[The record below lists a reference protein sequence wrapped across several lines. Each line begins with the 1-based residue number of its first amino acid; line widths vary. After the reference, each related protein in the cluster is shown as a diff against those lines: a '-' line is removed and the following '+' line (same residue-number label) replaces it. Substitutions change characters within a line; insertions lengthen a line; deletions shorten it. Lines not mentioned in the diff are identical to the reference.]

1 MVRKVLCCLICILFS
16 ISSFPQKIKT
26 VDGEYTYVVPETVD
40 LEKAKSIALERI
52 KIQLIADEFGTTVSQ
67 SNSTF
72 VKNENGKSNIDFM
85 SIGGSEVKGEW
96 IETIGNPIFKTE
108 VHGEQLIVKVWIKGK
123 IREVVSSH
131 IDFASHILRNG
142 TDDKFEDD
150 TFYSGDD
157 LFLSFKS
164 PLAGYMTVYLID
176 NDGNAFCLLPYQN
189 QEEGNVYVKANE
201 RYVFFSAKCAFPDLR
216 QYVDEYTMTCT
227 HTQEVNQIYIIFS
240 PNSFVKALDSKKQE
254 NLPRELTNN
263 EFQRWLSQKRVKDPA
278 LVFKAKNLTILKK

>member
-1 MVRKVLCCLICILFS
+1 MLFS

-52 KIQLIADEFGTTVSQ
+52 KIQLIAEEFGTTVSQ

-108 VHGEQLIVKVWIKGK
+108 VHGEQLTVKVWIKGK
-123 IREVVSSH
+123 IREIVSSH

-142 TDDKFEDD
+142 TEDKFEDD

-157 LFLSFKS
+157 LFLSFMS
-164 PLAGYMTVYLID
+164 PSAGYMTVYLID
-176 NDGNAFCLLPYQN
+176 NNSNAFCLLPYQN

-201 RYVFFSAKCAFPDLR
+201 RYVFFSSKCAFPDLR

-227 HTQEVNQIYIIFS
+227 HTQELNQIYIGHVS
-240 PNSFVKALDSKKQE
+240 
-254 NLPRELTNN
+254 
-263 EFQRWLSQKRVKDPA
+263 
-278 LVFKAKNLTILKK
+278 

>member
-1 MVRKVLCCLICILFS
+1 MLFS

-52 KIQLIADEFGTTVSQ
+52 KIQLIAEEFGTTVSQ

-108 VHGEQLIVKVWIKGK
+108 VHGEQLTVKVWIKGK
-123 IREVVSSH
+123 IREIVSSH

-142 TDDKFEDD
+142 TEDKFEDD

-157 LFLSFKS
+157 LFLSFMS

-176 NDGNAFCLLPYQN
+176 NNSNAFCLLPYQN
-189 QEEGNVYVKANE
+189 QEEGNVYVKANK
-201 RYVFFSAKCAFPDLR
+201 RYVFFSSKCAFPDLR

-227 HTQEVNQIYIIFS
+227 HTQELNQIYIILS

-254 NLPRELTNN
+254 NLPRELTNK
-263 EFQRWLSQKRVKDPA
+263 EFQSWLSQKRVKDPTM
-278 LVFKAKNLTILKK
+278 VYKVKNLTILKK

>member
-1 MVRKVLCCLICILFS
+1 MLFS

-52 KIQLIADEFGTTVSQ
+52 KIQLIAEEFGTTVSQ

-108 VHGEQLIVKVWIKGK
+108 VHGEQLTVKVWIKGK
-123 IREVVSSH
+123 IREIVSSH

-142 TDDKFEDD
+142 TEDKFEDD

-157 LFLSFKS
+157 LFLSFMS
-164 PLAGYMTVYLID
+164 PLAGYMTVYLCIQS
-176 NDGNAFCLLPYQN
+176 Y
-189 QEEGNVYVKANE
+189 YKKVKCG
-201 RYVFFSAKCAFPDLR
+201 KL
-216 QYVDEYTMTCT
+216 
-227 HTQEVNQIYIIFS
+227 
-240 PNSFVKALDSKKQE
+240 
-254 NLPRELTNN
+254 
-263 EFQRWLSQKRVKDPA
+263 
-278 LVFKAKNLTILKK
+278 